1 MLRRRFIVR
10 QITGAPR
17 QCAVFVL
24 CVALS
29 IVSLV
34 ALGGFSESVN
44 RSLLRDARALHAG
57 DIILHSHSE
66 FSPGLMRAVTELTR
80 GDRVEAA
87 RVWEFYSVVRGEG
100 ESAFLLAN
108 LKVVERGY
116 PFYGTVALA
125 SGRPFAQVLVPG
137 TAVVER
143 GLLDRLHLHVG
154 DRLHIGRST
163 PVIVDV
169 VLQEPDRPVRF
180 FSLGPRVFL
189 PAADLAALD
198 LVRPGSR
205 VEYSML
211 LAVREGGD
219 IDEIAARVRSQSR
232 PEQER
237 VETYRTAAS
246 GVKRFLDNFL
256 FFLELLGIFTLLL
269 AGIAMQSVLTAFL
282 REQERTVGIMKA
294 LGATHRRIIG
304 HYLVV
309 VGVLGLAGTFLGIGS
324 SVAAQAVL
332 ANLFQGVLPPDIQ
345 FRVSGGNILE
355 GLALGMLVVTLFTFL
370 PLTRLRN
377 VKPNSILGKEEV
389 SVRRG
394 MPYALVVSTPFF
406 LFVGFILWR
415 IKDLRLSTYFILGAV
430 LLVLAT
436 AMAAEATLFVLKRG
450 RARSFICRQALRG
463 LFRPGNATRPIVVT
477 LGASLALLFAIY
489 LTEQNLDA
497 SFIRSYPPDLPN
509 LFFLD
514 IQPSQKAEFGTVL
527 GLPTEYYP
535 VVRGRVSAINAR
547 PVDPARERRRMG
559 DNLGREFN
567 LTYRDRLLDDEA
579 IIRGK
584 SLYAPP
590 TDGAQ
595 VSVLDDVL
603 KMADISPGDVI
614 TFNIQGAPVDARVT
628 SIRTRTQKGI
638 RPFFYFVFPPD
649 VLKDAPQTLFAA
661 ARVERARVSAVEA
674 AIVSR
679 FPNVSVIDVTETI
692 AVFAGMLRRLS
703 AIVRFFTLFSVGAGV
718 LLIVSS
724 IFATRLARIQEA
736 VYFKVLGARRRIV
749 LEVFALENVVLGLIS
764 GGLALL
770 TSQAMSWVISTQVFD
785 IPYRVFPGASLV
797 LAASTA
803 LLVITVGVLASVSIL
818 NQKPVAFLRRRA
830 DE

>member
-1 MLRRRFIVR
+1 
-10 QITGAPR
+10 
-17 QCAVFVL
+17 
-24 CVALS
+24 
-29 IVSLV
+29 LV

-44 RSLLRDARALHAG
+44 RSVLRDARALHAG

-80 GDRVEAA
+80 RGEVEAA
-87 RVWEFYSVVRGEG
+87 RVWEFYSVVRGER

-108 LKVVERGY
+108 VKVVERGY
-116 PFYGTVALA
+116 PFYGAVALA

-143 GLLDRLHLHVG
+143 GLLDRLHLKVG
-154 DRLHIGRST
+154 DRLHVGRAT

-189 PAADLAALD
+189 PAADLVALD

-211 LAVREGGD
+211 LAVRERGD
-219 IDEIAARVRSQSR
+219 IDEVAARVRSQSR

-256 FFLELLGIFTLLL
+256 FFLGLLGIFTLLL

-294 LGATHRRIIG
+294 LGATHRRIVG
-304 HYLVV
+304 HYLVL
-309 VGVLGLAGTFLGIGS
+309 VGLLGLAGTLLGIGS
-324 SVAAQAVL
+324 SFASQALL
-332 ANLFQGVLPPDIQ
+332 ARLFRGVLPPDIQ
-345 FRVSGGNILE
+345 FRVFWGNVLE
-355 GLALGMLVVTLFTFL
+355 GLVLGTLVVALFTFL

-377 VKPNSILGKEEV
+377 VRPNSILGKEEAP
-389 SVRRG
+389 VRRG
-394 MPYALVVSTPFF
+394 MPYALVVSTAFL

-436 AMAAEATLFVLKRG
+436 ALVGEAILFLLKRG
-450 RARSFICRQALRG
+450 RLRSFIWRQALRG
-463 LFRPGNATRPIVVT
+463 LFRPGNATRLIVVT

-514 IQPSQKAEFGTVL
+514 IQPSQKAEFSTML
-527 GLPTEYYP
+527 GIPTQYYP
-535 VVRGRVSAINAR
+535 VVRGRVAAINGR
-547 PVDPARERRRMG
+547 RVDPARERQRMG

-584 SLYAPP
+584 GLYTQSAG
-590 TDGAQ
+590 GAE

-603 KMADISPGDVI
+603 KMADMSLGDVI
-614 TFNIQGAPVDARVT
+614 TFNIQGAPVDARMT

-649 VLKDAPQTLFAA
+649 VLKDAPQTMFAA
-661 ARVERARVSAVEA
+661 VRVERERVSAVEA

-692 AVFAGMLRRLS
+692 AVFAGVMRRLS
-703 AIVRFFTLFSVGAGV
+703 AIVRFFTLFSVCAGV
-718 LLIVSS
+718 LLIISS
-724 IFATRLARIQEA
+724 IFATRLARIQET
-736 VYFKVLGARRRIV
+736 VYFKVLGARRWIV
-749 LEVFALENVVLGLIS
+749 LKVFALENVILGLIS

-770 TSQAMSWVISTQVFD
+770 TSQTMSWVINTQVFD
-785 IPYRVFPGASLV
+785 IPYRLFPGASLL
-797 LAASTA
+797 LAASSA
-803 LLVITVGVLASVSIL
+803 VLVVTVGVLASLSIL
-818 NQKPVAFLRRRA
+818 NQSPAAFLRRRA